1 MAVMA
6 AHTCNLTAFERQENY
21 CGFKGQDRLQT
32 PCLKLKIPHPP
43 NLLIIKVAEKGQ
55 CKVLGSYYVGAAR
68 YPPGMGKGRGTAQRW
83 RQTARPLE

>member
-1 MAVMA
+1 MAVMV
-6 AHTCNLTAFERQENY
+6 AHTCNLTAFERLENY
-21 CGFKGQDRLQT
+21 HGFKARIEYRHPVLN
-32 PCLKLKIPHPP
+32 LKYPTPP
-43 NLLIIKVAEKGQ
+43 NPLITKVAEKGQ